1 MGMRSNVE
9 QLNSLLRSELA
20 AVETY
25 RIALARL
32 DTWDSTR
39 RELEACMQSHEDRVV
54 VLRDAVLSIGGVP
67 IDGVG
72 LIDET
77 EVTLEAL
84 TEGEDH
90 RLKDYRDEIDEGD
103 IDQDT
108 RDFMATQLW
117 PAQKQT
123 YARLSALRKQMH

>member
-25 RIALARL
+25 RIALAGL

-39 RELEACMQSHEDRVV
+39 RELEACMQSHEERVV
-54 VLRDAVLSIGGVP
+54 VLRDAVLSIGGIP
-67 IDGVG
+67 IDAVG
-72 LIDET
+72 PIEET
-77 EVTLEAL
+77 AITIEAL

-90 RLKDYRDEIDEGD
+90 RLKDYRDEIDDGD

-108 RDFMATQLW
+108 RDIMATQLW